1 MTSRWDPLLAIQAHD
16 TAIDQLEHRRQG
28 LAERSQLA
36 EVTAAVARIDG
47 KVAPLAE
54 QRRDLERSLARIED
68 EVASL
73 RAKAERSESAL
84 YGGTVRNPRELQ
96 SLQEDV
102 EAVKRRISQLE
113 DEELELLVAAEPI
126 DEQLEAL
133 AGERA
138 RLEEAA
144 ARLGAVIAEAEAE
157 IDAHL
162 ATERQAREAAAAGV
176 EAVLL
181 AQYEDLRS
189 RLGGVAIARLEGGSC
204 QGCHLRLPA
213 MELDRVKHLPAD
225 DVVHC
230 EECGRLL
237 AR

>member
-36 EVTAAVARIDG
+36 EVTAAVAGIDG
-47 KVAPLAE
+47 RVEPLAE
-54 QRRDLERSLARIED
+54 QRRELERSLARIED

-144 ARLGAVIAEAEAE
+144 ARLGAVIAEAEAD

-189 RLGGVAIARLEGGSC
+189 RLGGVAIARLEAGSC

-213 MELDRVKHLPAD
+213 MELDRIKHLPAD